1 VTVSVGE
8 RRPLRNPNILMR
20 QEGDRGMA
28 IDPGAESVHV
38 MNATAVAIWVL
49 CDGQTTP
56 SEMVTAICDLSKL
69 PWDVVE
75 EDVHRILGRFEEAN
89 LITWRDPI

>member
-1 VTVSVGE
+1 
-8 RRPLRNPNILMR
+8 MR

-75 EDVHRILGRFEEAN
+75 EDVHRILGQFEEAN

>member
-8 RRPLRNPNILMR
+8 RRPLRNPKVLLR
-20 QEGDRGMA
+20 QEGEQGIA
-28 IDPGAESVHV
+28 IDPDTESVHV

-49 CDGQTTP
+49 CDGRTVP

-75 EDVHRILGRFEEAN
+75 EDVQSILRQFEETS
-89 LITWRDPI
+89 LITWEDST